1 MWLKNIIILGSKND
15 PFFDQKN
22 DQKLTQKM
30 TPKITPKMMSKNGQ
44 NLDPQKHQKM
54 AKNQKTPKMSKN
66 HVFHVFQRN
75 PQKRSKTPPGGWGG
89 PKRGSGGSRGSKK
102 GGPGGSFGGVPGG
115 SVLGVSRRKR
125 LENGGKPYSSQGS
138 PKGFLG
144 ENRPKLS
151 RGPPKFTDVSREND
165 HFPWKDFPI
174 SPCGKIRRQVPKKP
188 NENPGTGG
196 SKNVPL
202 LEGPP
207 TRFCWGTFF
216 FYRPPK
222 PPFPLEDLCRRN
234 ARKGVFRFLD
244 FLLQPGLGKN
254 AKKAPHQNL

>member
-1 MWLKNIIILGSKND
+1 MTLFLIK
-15 PFFDQKN
+15 
-22 DQKLTQKM
+22 KM
-30 TPKITPKMMSKNGQ
+30 TKNWGKKWPQKSPQKWCRKTVKIWTPENIKKWPKIKKPQKCQKTTFFTFFKETPKNGQ
-44 NLDPQKHQKM
+44 K
-54 AKNQKTPKMSKN
+54 
-66 HVFHVFQRN
+66 
-75 PQKRSKTPPGGWGG
+75 PPGGVG
-89 PKRGSGGSRGSKK
+89 GSKK
-102 GGPGGSFGGVPGG
+102 GVRGVPGG

-234 ARKGVFRFLD
+234 ARKGVFRFLS
-244 FLLQPGLGKN
+244 FLLQPGFGKN

>member
-1 MWLKNIIILGSKND
+1 MTPKNGSKND
-15 PFFDQKN
+15 VEKRSKIEPRK
-22 DQKLTQKM
+22 
-30 TPKITPKMMSKNGQ
+30 TP
-44 NLDPQKHQKM
+44 KM

-66 HVFHVFQRN
+66 TIFHCFQRN
-75 PQKRSKTPPGGWGG
+75 PQKRSKMTPGGWGG

-102 GGPGGSFGGVPGG
+102 GGPGGSFRGVPGG

-125 LENGGKPYSSQGS
+125 LENGGKSYSSQGS

-144 ENRPKLS
+144 ENRPKLYG
-151 RGPPKFTDVSREND
+151 GPPKFTDVGREND
-165 HFPWKDFPI
+165 RFPWKDFPI

-188 NENPGTGG
+188 NENPRTGG

-216 FYRPPK
+216 VYRPPK

-234 ARKGVFRFLD
+234 ARKGVFRFSG
-244 FLLQPGLGKN
+244 FLLQPNLGKN
-254 AKKAPHQNL
+254 GKKAPHQNL